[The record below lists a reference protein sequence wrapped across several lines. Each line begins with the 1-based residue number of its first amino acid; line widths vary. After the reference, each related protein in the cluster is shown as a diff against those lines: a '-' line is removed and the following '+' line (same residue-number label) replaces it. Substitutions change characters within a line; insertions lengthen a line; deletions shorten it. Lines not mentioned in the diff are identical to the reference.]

1 MFDSSVDSS
10 RRKAGA
16 IFFEKKSSK
25 ICTNQKNVVTLHS
38 QKGGIA
44 QLVKIGRAS
53 CRERVCQYV

>member
-38 QKGGIA
+38 QKGNNPE
-44 QLVKIGRAS
+44 QHCLV
-53 CRERVCQYV
+53 V

>member
-44 QLVKIGRAS
+44 QLVRASEIGRAH
-53 CRERVCQYV
+53 V